1 MSIDPQNITILLV
14 EDAAVMRNIEV
25 KTLDTL
31 GFKNII
37 EAENG
42 DIAIQKLQE
51 MERIDIV
58 ISDWN
63 MPEKDGF
70 ELLKWIRSDE
80 KYRQMPFIMA
90 TGQGDKKQQQKAM
103 DAGVSSYIAK
113 PFDSVELKNKI
124 DEAFGVKKAPEK
136 LSEEE
141 RKPRRSVSGKV
152 KLRIGHIQITDH
164 LVLGVLKHLIEKGEM
179 TPQYFDLETQCLP
192 GWNPVADALERGRL
206 DAACVLAPIAM
217 DLYSFNVPIK
227 MILLAHKNGSIFVR
241 NRKGDYKEP
250 YQNFFRGKSFL
261 IPHKLSVHHMLSHM
275 FFDRAGLKAGMNG
288 DRGMDVNFEVVA
300 PVKMPEFLR
309 SNEEACGFMVAEPIG
324 TKAIASGI
332 AELQFL
338 SGELWSQHPCCIV
351 AMRDEF
357 IGPHTDAVYE
367 LTEMLVR
374 AGTFIEQKPE
384 LAAEVAVNFLDPDK
398 RLGLKV
404 PLLKNVLTETQGI
417 KAGDLF
423 PLIEDFD
430 IMQRYMSEKMGVGAI
445 IDLEKFID
453 IRFAR
458 AAYKDRITSHQ
469 PSNLHAGEAVVHEI
483 LYRGADEE
491 DTVNTK
497 AMLNKEG
504 KYLTFRLGEQEYG
517 IDILKIKEIIGMLPI
532 RTIPCSVPFIK
543 GVINLRD
550 TIIPVIDLRLKFGMP
565 EISYTDR
572 TCIIVL
578 DLDNNG
584 KPVHLGIAVD
594 TVLEVLNIK
603 ASEIEDTP
611 YFGVNIDTRLILAI
625 AKMDKGIKILLD
637 IDEVFEWEDEK
648 VKDSLLL

>member
-25 KTLDTL
+25 KTLNTL

-42 DIAIQKLQE
+42 ETAIQKLE
-51 MERIDIV
+51 ETEGIDIV

-70 ELLKWIRSDE
+70 ELLKWIRTSE
-80 KYRQMPFIMA
+80 KYAQMPFIMA
-90 TGQGDKKQQQKAM
+90 TGQGDKKYQQKAL
-103 DAGVSSYIAK
+103 DAGVSNYIAK

-124 DEAFGVKKAPEK
+124 EEAFGIKKAPAK

-141 RKPRRSVSGKV
+141 RKPRRNASGKV

-164 LVLGVLKHLIEKGEM
+164 LVLGVLKHLIEKGDM
-179 TPQYFDLETQCLP
+179 QPKYFELETQCLP
-192 GWNPVADALERGRL
+192 GWNPVADALERGRV

-217 DLYSFNVPIK
+217 DLYSFDVPIK

-241 NRKGDYKEP
+241 NRKGNYREP
-250 YQNFFRGKSFL
+250 FQNFFKGKSFL

-275 FFDRAGLKAGMNG
+275 FFDRVGLKAGMNG
-288 DRGMDVNFEVVA
+288 DMGMDVNFEVVA

-374 AGTFIEQKPE
+374 AGNFIEQKPE

-430 IMQRYMSEKMGVGAI
+430 IMQRYMAEKMKVGSV

-469 PSNLHAGEAVVHEI
+469 PSNLHATEEVVYEI
-483 LYRGADEE
+483 LYRGEDAD
-491 DTVNTK
+491 TAINTK
-497 AMLNKEG
+497 SMLNKEG
-504 KYLTFRLGEQEYG
+504 KYLTFRLEDQEYG
-517 IDILKIKEIIGMLPI
+517 IDILKIKEIIGMMPI
-532 RTIPCSVPFIK
+532 RSIPCSVPFVK

-550 TIIPVIDLRLKFGMP
+550 TVIPIIDLRLKFGMS
-565 EISYTDR
+565 ETSYTDR

-578 DLDNNG
+578 DLESRG
-584 KPVHLGIAVD
+584 KHIHLGVVVD
-594 TVLEVLNIK
+594 TVLEVLNIR

-611 YFGVNIDTRLILAI
+611 YFGVNIDTRLILGI

-637 IDEVFEWEDEK
+637 IEEVFEWEDEK

>member
-42 DIAIQKLQE
+42 EAAIQKLQE
-51 MERIDIV
+51 AERIDIV

-70 ELLKWIRSDE
+70 ELLRWIRSDE

-113 PFDSVELKNKI
+113 PFDSIELKNKI
-124 DEAFGVKKAPEK
+124 EEAFGIKKVPEK
-136 LSEEE
+136 LSAEE
-141 RKPRRSVSGKV
+141 RKPRKTASGKV
-152 KLRIGHIQITDH
+152 KLRIAHIQITDH
-164 LVLGVLKHLIEKGEM
+164 LVLGVLKHLIEKGDM
-179 TPQYFDLETQCLP
+179 SPKYFELETQCLP
-192 GWNPVADALERGRL
+192 GWNPVADALERGRV

-217 DLYSFNVPIK
+217 DLYSFDVPIK

-250 YQNFFRGKSFL
+250 FQNFFKGKSFL
-261 IPHKLSVHHMLSHM
+261 IPHKLSIHHMLSHM
-275 FFDRAGLKAGMNG
+275 FFDRVGLRAGMNG

-324 TKAIASGI
+324 TKAIASGV

-374 AGTFIEQKPE
+374 AGNFIEQKPE

-430 IMQRYMSEKMGVGAI
+430 IMQRYMAEKMKVGSI

-469 PSNLHAGEAVVHEI
+469 PSNLHATEEVVSEI
-483 LYRGADEE
+483 LYRSVNEE
-491 DTVNTK
+491 IVNAK
-497 AMLNKEG
+497 SMLNKEG

-517 IDILKIKEIIGMLPI
+517 IDILKIKEIIGMMPI
-532 RTIPCSVPFIK
+532 RSIPCSVPFVK

-550 TIIPVIDLRLKFGMP
+550 TVIPVIDLRLKFGME

-578 DLDNNG
+578 DLESRG
-584 KPVHLGIAVD
+584 RHLHLGIVVD
-594 TVLEVLNIK
+594 TVLEVLNIR

-637 IDEVFEWEDEK
+637 IEEVFEWEDEK
-648 VKDSLLL
+648 IKDSLLL

>member
-42 DIAIQKLQE
+42 ETAIQKLRE
-51 MERIDIV
+51 TERIDIV

-124 DEAFGVKKAPEK
+124 DEAFGIKKAPEK

-179 TPQYFDLETQCLP
+179 SPQYFDLETQCLP

-250 YQNFFRGKSFL
+250 YQTFFKGKSFL

-324 TKAIASGI
+324 TKAIASGV

-367 LTEMLVR
+367 LTEMLVK

-430 IMQRYMSEKMGVGAI
+430 IMQRYMAEKMGVGAI
-445 IDLEKFID
+445 INLEKFID

-469 PSNLHAGEAVVHEI
+469 PSNLHATESVVNEI
-483 LYRGADEE
+483 LSRGMDEE
-491 DTVNTK
+491 TSVNTK

-504 KYLTFRLGEQEYG
+504 KYLTFLLGDQEYG
-517 IDILKIKEIIGMLPI
+517 IDILKIKEIIGMMPI
-532 RTIPCSVPFIK
+532 RSIPCAVPFVK

-611 YFGVNIDTRLILAI
+611 YFGINIDTRLILAI

-637 IDEVFEWEDEK
+637 IDEIFEWEDEK
-648 VKDSLLL
+648 IKDSLLL